1 MCRLFGLSAGERAV
15 TATFWLLE
23 APDSLAEQ
31 SRHNP
36 DGYGLATY
44 EPDGTPKVVK
54 RPAAAY
60 ADEQFAREAREEESP
75 TFLAHVRFASTGGL
89 ELNNTHPFE
98 QHGRVFAHN
107 GHVGGLDRLDERLGD
122 ARDLVQG
129 DTDSERVFAL
139 ITKEA
144 QARDGDVGE
153 AIVAAVDWIAAE
165 LPLFALNVLLAT
177 PTDLWALRYPDA
189 HNLLM
194 LERAGGGPTGA
205 RHLDAASPA
214 GTVRVRSGDLSTRAA
229 VIFATEQMDED
240 AGWRPLASGELVRV
254 DHDLNV
260 TSRIAIDK
268 PPAHRLTLADLEPR
282 AAASQQHP
290 QPTTDRRP

>member
-1 MCRLFGLSAGERAV
+1 VCRLFGMTTGRRRMR
-15 TATFWLLE
+15 ATFWLLE

-31 SRHNP
+31 SRRNP

-44 EPDGTPKVVK
+44 SADGAPKVVK

-60 ADEQFAREAREEESP
+60 EDELFAREAREEESAM
-75 TFLAHVRFASTGGL
+75 FLAHVRFASTGRPDL
-89 ELNNTHPFE
+89 RNTHPFE
-98 QHGRVFAHN
+98 QHGRVFGHN

-122 ARDLVQG
+122 ARELVQG

-144 QARDGDVGE
+144 EARGGDVGE
-153 AIVAAVDWIAAE
+153 GIVAAVSWIAAE
-165 LPLFALNVLLAT
+165 LPVFALNLLLAT
-177 PTDLWALRYPDA
+177 ATDLWALRYPDA
-189 HNLLM
+189 HDLLM
-194 LERAGGGPTGA
+194 LERASGGPSGA

-214 GTVRVRSGDLSTRAA
+214 GTVRVRSGDLATRAA

-260 TSRIAIDK
+260 TARIAIEE
-268 PPAHRLTLADLEPR
+268 PPAHRLTLADLDPR

-290 QPTTDRRP
+290 HPTTDRRP